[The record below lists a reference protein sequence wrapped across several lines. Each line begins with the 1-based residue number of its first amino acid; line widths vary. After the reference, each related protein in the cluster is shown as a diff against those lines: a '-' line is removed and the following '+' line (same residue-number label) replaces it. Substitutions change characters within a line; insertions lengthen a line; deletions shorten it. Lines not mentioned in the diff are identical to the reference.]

1 MSTAVCCAG
10 SACCSVL
17 CSGCAKLGVP
27 PKNWPKV
34 AYLLQST
41 FFMGVSVI
49 LLYVLRE
56 SSNKWSWFKCTEEN
70 YHIETAPGP
79 LAGSVISPNNSQITD
94 TLGITSKSNNTESS
108 CQGTSAV
115 LKMSFTLF
123 FFHLLTLLVISPR
136 LKCSSIC
143 HDGFWVIK
151 FLLICAMYVGVF
163 FIPQQVFV
171 VWAHICRAG
180 SFIFFCIQA
189 YFLLNMAY
197 GLNDKLLEV
206 ASSHASSCE

>member
-10 SACCSVL
+10 QTFCSVICAG
-17 CSGCAKLGVP
+17 CSKLGVP

-34 AYLLQST
+34 AYLVQST
-41 FFMGVSVI
+41 FFMGISIV

-56 SSNKWSWFKCTEEN
+56 SSNKWSWFKCTEDN
-70 YHIETAPGP
+70 YQIVTAPGP
-79 LAGSVISPNNSQITD
+79 LAGSILAPITTGISD
-94 TLGITSKSNNTESS
+94 TLGITKAQDTSTKSS

-123 FFHLLTLLVISPR
+123 IFHLITLITISPKF
-136 LKCSSIC
+136 KCSSIC

-163 FIPQQVFV
+163 FIPQSVFV

-197 GLNDKLLEV
+197 GVND
-206 ASSHASSCE
+206 